1 MGANRRAGHGKSL
14 IQVNAGL
21 AAIGEI
27 GTMLTQQQ
35 LLSRFADRYLTDG
48 FPGPDALQFAAAGR
62 SLNAA
67 RDNVI
72 RLDESCDQLVYLAEG
87 ATKLVARASGGREQV
102 LGFHFAGDLIC
113 VPARGAHAYTLFAL
127 QDTSLLTFSYDKV
140 VELAGDN
147 SAILRHLLEASRAAL
162 ARSREKSIALG
173 RKTAPER
180 VACFLVNMA
189 ERIGM
194 AEGKATRF
202 TLPMS
207 RRDIADS
214 IGVTIETVSRQLTEL
229 RKRGVVETSGRSRI
243 EICDMAALTRG
254 AGYCHAT

>member
-1 MGANRRAGHGKSL
+1 MS
-14 IQVNAGL
+14 Q
-21 AAIGEI
+21 IGM
-27 GTMLTQQQ
+27 MLTQQQ
-35 LLSRFADRYLTDG
+35 LLSRFADRFLEG
-48 FPGPDALQFAAAGR
+48 HAPAPGVLQFAAAGR
-62 SLNAA
+62 SLSAVHDTA
-67 RDNVI
+67 I
-72 RLDESCDQLVYLAEG
+72 RLDDSCDQLVWLAEG
-87 ATKLVARASGGREQV
+87 ATKLVAKASGGREQV

-113 VPARGAHAYTLFAL
+113 VPARGAHEYRLFAL
-127 QDTSLLTFSYDKV
+127 ADTELLAFSYDKV

-147 SAILRHLLEASRAAL
+147 PMILRHILGATRTAL

-180 VACFLVNMA
+180 VACFLVAMA
-189 ERIGM
+189 ERIGRPD
-194 AEGKATRF
+194 GKATRF

-243 EICDMAALTRG
+243 GILDMAALTNG
-254 AGYCHAT
+254 AGYCHAG

>member
-1 MGANRRAGHGKSL
+1 MASEGA
-14 IQVNAGL
+14 
-21 AAIGEI
+21 
-27 GTMLTQQQ
+27 MLTQQQ
-35 LLSRFADRYLTDG
+35 LLSRFVDRFLAG
-48 FPGPDALQFAAAGR
+48 SLPGPGELQFAAAGR
-62 SLNAA
+62 SVDAI
-67 RDNVI
+67 RDSMV
-72 RLDESCDQLVYLAEG
+72 RLDDSCDQLVYLAEG

-102 LGFHFAGDLIC
+102 LGFHFAGDLMC
-113 VPARGAHAYTLFAL
+113 VPARGSHEYQLSAL
-127 QDTSLLTFSYDKV
+127 QDASLLTFSYDKV

-147 SAILRHLLEASRAAL
+147 PVILRKLLVTTRAAL

-180 VACFLVNMA
+180 VAWFLVGMA

-194 AEGKATRF
+194 SDGKATRI

-229 RKRGVVETSGRSRI
+229 RKRGIVETSGRSRVGI
-243 EICDMAALTRG
+243 LDMAELTRG
-254 AGYCHAT
+254 AGFCRLAG

>member
-1 MGANRRAGHGKSL
+1 M

-21 AAIGEI
+21 AQMSEV

-35 LLSRFADRYLTDG
+35 LLSRFADCFLDG
-48 FPGPDALQFAAAGR
+48 SPPGPGALQFAVAGR
-62 SLNAA
+62 SLEAA
-67 RDNVI
+67 RDSAI
-72 RLDESCDQLVYLAEG
+72 RLDDSCDQLVYLAEG

-113 VPARGAHAYTLFAL
+113 VPARGAHVYQLYAL
-127 QDTSLLTFSYDKV
+127 QPTALLTFSYDKV
-140 VELAGDN
+140 VELADDN
-147 SAILRHLLEASRAAL
+147 PAMLRNLLLATRTAL

-194 AEGKATRF
+194 ADGKATRF
-202 TLPMS
+202 SLPMS

-229 RKRGVVETSGRSRI
+229 RKRGIIETSGRSRI
-243 EICDMAALTRG
+243 GILDMAKLTCG
-254 AGYCHAT
+254 AGYCQAA